1 MMAAGISTVA
11 IVGAG
16 TMGQGIAEIC
26 AVSGFDVILFDINP
40 DILRQAAQRINSDL
54 SRLADKGKL
63 SAKDTAS
70 ALSRI
75 SFPSEIQHVKADL
88 IIEAVVEDLAVKQ
101 NLFRELEA
109 NNSEDAILVSNTS
122 SLSITRIGKA
132 LRHPRRFAGLHFFN
146 PAYVMNLVEI
156 VEGPVTDSAIV
167 NKLRGFCES
176 LGKQAV
182 LVKDSPGFIVN
193 RVARLYYVEA
203 LKIAEEGIADFA
215 TIDKLMRGAGFRMGP
230 FELMDLI
237 GIDTNFAVTQS
248 IYRALYDEPKFRPS
262 RIQQQ
267 KVDAGELGR
276 KTGKGFYDY
285 TAQK

>member
-26 AVSGFDVILFDINP
+26 AVSGFDVILSDINP
-40 DILRQAAQRINSDL
+40 DVLRQAAQRINSDL

-63 SAKDTAS
+63 AAEDTAS

-75 SFPSEIQHVKADL
+75 SFQGEIHHVKADL

-237 GIDTNFAVTQS
+237 GIDTNFAVTRS
-248 IYRALYDEPKFRPS
+248 IYRAFYDEPKFRPS

>member
-75 SFPSEIQHVKADL
+75 SFPSEIRHVKADL

-182 LVKDSPGFIVN
+182 LLKDSPGFIVN

-237 GIDTNFAVTQS
+237 GIDTNFAVTRS
-248 IYRALYDEPKFRPS
+248 IYRAFYDEPKFRPS